1 MLLDDII
8 NNIINKIRNIPLEEP
23 VFIYTGVGAAAGSV
37 DENGILQLQNYHQY
51 PPFLQNLKNTIPN
64 LHIFIILI
72 DPYQETPPY
81 MATDKNL
88 ILGPNEMAPNEIA
101 NEMGPNEMGPND
113 ILNDPIEYYSNKNKN
128 INVYVMRKCV
138 YTDPYQPNNNYINIT
153 DQLRNLNSF
162 AIDNNITTLYHD
174 FSGRQNSLLA
184 EYFDKELND
193 NLDHIIYGLSARE
206 DHGCMFDLTDISSYF
221 PFKIDYIPFL
231 NHNKR
236 IIIKLFNIFR
246 FTTLDTIKEKLQIE
260 MNNYPPYMHAMIE
273 KQKEQVVNS
282 LKKELRND
290 IFANLRIILRLNN
303 GEEKY
308 EEIKHVY
315 FFNNLPECV
324 KTKVLTMYHKKH
336 FSKLLD
342 YLINYYGKK
351 IDIVSKIKELDLSGR
366 EILEFII
373 NGSNPYD
380 WYKSLDIFF

>member
-162 AIDNNITTLYHD
+162 AIDNSRRLGWSRHQTNRHP
-174 FSGRQNSLLA
+174 
-184 EYFDKELND
+184 
-193 NLDHIIYGLSARE
+193 NLPPWEGA
-206 DHGCMFDLTDISSYF
+206 F
-221 PFKIDYIPFL
+221 PAQY
-231 NHNKR
+231 R
-236 IIIKLFNIFR
+236 
-246 FTTLDTIKEKLQIE
+246 
-260 MNNYPPYMHAMIE
+260 
-273 KQKEQVVNS
+273 
-282 LKKELRND
+282 
-290 IFANLRIILRLNN
+290 LRIAVRHS
-303 GEEKY
+303 G
-308 EEIKHVY
+308 
-315 FFNNLPECV
+315 FAASGLPAAPSHC
-324 KTKVLTMYHKKH
+324 LC
-336 FSKLLD
+336 
-342 YLINYYGKK
+342 
-351 IDIVSKIKELDLSGR
+351 
-366 EILEFII
+366 
-373 NGSNPYD
+373 
-380 WYKSLDIFF
+380 